1 MKNNKIEK
9 YHFEEIILILLILK
23 SELSNYDKDDLKCF
37 SESIEGRIEVL
48 FKKDFLF
55 SLNREYGIN
64 NDIALELEKIKNFVV
79 KLYESNWIEK
89 LRELNQEVNLI
100 RQSSSKIL
108 DDLNVSEND
117 PKKFSEDHLNI
128 DWYESH

>member
-1 MKNNKIEK
+1 MKNKKIEK

-64 NDIALELEKIKNFVV
+64 NDIAFELEKIKNLVV

-89 LRELNQEVNLI
+89 LLDSNQEINLI

-108 DDLNVSEND
+108 DDLKVREND

-128 DWYESH
+128 DW